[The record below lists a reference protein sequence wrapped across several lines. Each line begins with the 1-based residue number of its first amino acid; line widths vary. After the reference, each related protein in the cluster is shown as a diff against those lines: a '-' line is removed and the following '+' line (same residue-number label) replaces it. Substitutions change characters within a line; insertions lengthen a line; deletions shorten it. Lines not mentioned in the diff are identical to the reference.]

1 MSDDWPLRE
10 RTCQH
15 AAEML
20 INAPL
25 GDIDVVEARP
35 AFEAAAKE
43 ARILVR

>member
-1 MSDDWPLRE
+1 MSDDSPLHE
-10 RTCQH
+10 RTCEH

-20 INAPL
+20 IKAPL
-25 GDIDVVEARP
+25 GDIDVVEARR